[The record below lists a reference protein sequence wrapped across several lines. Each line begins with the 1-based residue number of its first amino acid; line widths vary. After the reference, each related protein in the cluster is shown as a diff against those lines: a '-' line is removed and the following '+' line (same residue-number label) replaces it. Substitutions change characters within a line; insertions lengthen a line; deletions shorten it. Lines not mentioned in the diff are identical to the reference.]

1 MTLSPEENWKLQGI
15 EQGIVGGDRML
26 AGKFAEFSGLRP
38 PGTLRGDLGRAVDML
53 HIRLGGSRKWTIP
66 ALSVLLAVEA
76 LIATGIIIGNMWL
89 VVAGGALAGCA
100 VSAAV
105 GAVLARGRRVRQPRE
120 QQVRPAFRRGSASGE
135 AQLG

>member
-1 MTLSPEENWKLQGI
+1 MSLSPEENWKLQGI

-38 PGTLRGDLGRAVDML
+38 PGSLRGDLGRAADML
-53 HIRLGGSRKWTIP
+53 HVRFGGTRRWTIP

-76 LIATGIIIGNMWL
+76 LVATGIIIGNMWL

-100 VSAAV
+100 ASAAT
-105 GAVLARGRRVRQPRE
+105 GALLAHGRRVR
-120 QQVRPAFRRGSASGE
+120 PATRAAGAAGVPAWIRKR
-135 AQLG
+135 